1 MFRAKAQKHRS
12 SPGIFQV
19 CSFLLLALPTL
30 TQIVR
35 DSMRLLS
42 MINRAVSVFNANI
55 QQYLKIL
62 QYSTLLLCK
71 QTLQNI
77 KTLPASNSRPTT

>member
-1 MFRAKAQKHRS
+1 MFQAKAQKRRS
-12 SPGIFQV
+12 SPGISQV

-42 MINRAVSVFNANI
+42 IN
-55 QQYLKIL
+55 
-62 QYSTLLLCK
+62 
-71 QTLQNI
+71 
-77 KTLPASNSRPTT
+77 P